1 MYMNGHVKSAVR
13 VLDIL
18 ELYASTDK
26 ALALRDVVGILGL
39 PKSSA
44 YMLLSTLVARGYLK
58 RDGNE
63 LYRLTP
69 AMDQGGWVGGIAG
82 QVFRA
87 AQPWLDRLLEAQ
99 EESVVLGAPTTGM
112 DVRLLSYRISPQTIR
127 YEVKDLVII
136 PGYCTALGHAILSH
150 LPEDQVRGHLGSI
163 ERAQLT
169 PHTLTDI
176 DAIMERLAQ
185 DRAQGFALNID
196 ERFEG
201 AAGAAVAI
209 CDPEGRPHAAL
220 NIVTVTPRFRRKQ
233 AAIVAAL
240 SEAARAIEAE
250 VFGQSH
256 DLKGLSA

>member
-1 MYMNGHVKSAVR
+1 MNGQVKSAVR

-18 ELYASTDK
+18 ELFASTDR

-44 YMLLSTLVARGYLK
+44 YMLLSTLVARGYLE
-58 RDGNE
+58 RGEDE
-63 LYRLTP
+63 VYRLTP
-69 AMDQGGWVGGIAG
+69 AMDHGGWVGGIAG
-82 QVFRA
+82 QVFRV
-87 AQPWLDRLLEAQ
+87 AQPWLDSLLAAH
-99 EESVVLGAPTTGM
+99 EESVVLGAPTPGM
-112 DVRLLSYRISPQTIR
+112 DIRLLSYRISPQTIR
-127 YEVKDLVII
+127 YDVKDWVVI
-136 PGYCTALGHAILSH
+136 PGYCTAQGHAVLSN
-150 LPEDQVRGHLGSI
+150 LPEAQVRSYLESI
-163 ERAQLT
+163 ERPQLT
-169 PHTLTDI
+169 PHTVTEVGDI
-176 DAIMERLAQ
+176 MDRLAQ
-185 DRAQGFALNID
+185 VRARGFALNID

-250 VFGQSH
+250 VFGQLH
-256 DLKGLSA
+256 DQKGLSA